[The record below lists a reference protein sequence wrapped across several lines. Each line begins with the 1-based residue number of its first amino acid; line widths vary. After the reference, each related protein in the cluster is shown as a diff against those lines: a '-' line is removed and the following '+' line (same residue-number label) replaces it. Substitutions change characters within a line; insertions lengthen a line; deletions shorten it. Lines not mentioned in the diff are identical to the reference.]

1 VTQASYDAQHETEV
15 ARHTVQHDNCVIPS
29 HARVV
34 MLNGNGAHRRN
45 CSVAPGARQGQ
56 QMTLVGY
63 TWSVQLAEP
72 HPLIR
77 ARQCRIAPTFGNTPS
92 SGPDTMLRTLELVRH
107 MASNVLNEGRHF
119 P

>member
-1 VTQASYDAQHETEV
+1 MTQASYDAQHETEIV
-15 ARHTVQHDNCVIPS
+15 RHTVQHDNSVIPS

-34 MLNGNGAHRRN
+34 MLNGNGARRRN

-77 ARQCRIAPTFGNTPS
+77 ARRCGTAPTFGN
-92 SGPDTMLRTLELVRH
+92 GDAMLRTLELVRWRR
-107 MASNVLNEGRHF
+107 MLNKGHF
-119 P
+119 S

>member
-1 VTQASYDAQHETEV
+1 MTQASYDAQHETEV

-77 ARQCRIAPTFGNTPS
+77 VRQCRAAPTFGN
-92 SGPDTMLRTLELVRH
+92 DEEMLRTLELVRYT
-107 MASNVLNEGRHF
+107 ASNILNEGHF
-119 P
+119 SLILFN